1 LIFETSPP
9 YLGSICYNRLA
20 NERKKANGR
29 HYNSAGAT
37 IEVALKMQEQ
47 NQLVLNE
54 ISMTALLESVL
65 FVASGPLSIGRLAK
79 VLETTPAVVDNLLHE
94 LDKDYRDRGIRLQ
107 WSGSE
112 VQLTTAPESSHVIER
127 LLGLELTTRLSQAAL
142 EVLAII
148 AFMQPATRPQIDQ
161 IRGVNSD
168 SSLRTLLGQGL
179 IEEVGR
185 LEGPG
190 RPILYGTTPEFL
202 QYFGLGSLDELPNMP
217 GEEEE

>member
-1 LIFETSPP
+1 
-9 YLGSICYNRLA
+9 
-20 NERKKANGR
+20 
-29 HYNSAGAT
+29 
-37 IEVALKMQEQ
+37 MQEQ

-65 FVASGPLSIGRLAK
+65 FVASGPMSVGRLAK
-79 VLETTPAVVDNLLHE
+79 VLETTPAVIDNLLHE
-94 LDKDYRDRGIRLQ
+94 LEKDYRDRGIRLQ

-202 QYFGLGSLDELPNMP
+202 QYFGLGSLDELPIMP

>member
-1 LIFETSPP
+1 
-9 YLGSICYNRLA
+9 
-20 NERKKANGR
+20 
-29 HYNSAGAT
+29 
-37 IEVALKMQEQ
+37 MQEQ

-65 FVASGPLSIGRLAK
+65 FVASGPLSVGRLAK
-79 VLETTPAVVDNLLHE
+79 VLETTPAVIDNLLHE
-94 LDKDYRDRGIRLQ
+94 LEKDYRDRGIRLQ

-202 QYFGLGSLDELPNMP
+202 QYFGLGSLDELPIMP

>member
-1 LIFETSPP
+1 
-9 YLGSICYNRLA
+9 
-20 NERKKANGR
+20 
-29 HYNSAGAT
+29 
-37 IEVALKMQEQ
+37 MQEQ

-54 ISMTALLESVL
+54 ISMTSLLESVL
-65 FVASGPLSIGRLAK
+65 FVASGPLSVSRLAK
-79 VLETTPAVVDNLLHE
+79 VLETTPAVIDNLLHE
-94 LDKDYRDRGIRLQ
+94 LETDYRERGIKLQ

-148 AFMQPATRPQIDQ
+148 AFLQPATRPQIDR

-202 QYFGLGSLDELPNMP
+202 QYFGLSSLDELPSMP
-217 GEEEE
+217 DEEEE

>member
-1 LIFETSPP
+1 M
-9 YLGSICYNRLA
+9 
-20 NERKKANGR
+20 KKSVIGG
-29 HYNSAGAT
+29 HYNSAIAT
-37 IEVALKMQEQ
+37 LEILPINMQES

-65 FVASGPLSIGRLAK
+65 FVASGPLSVGRLAK
-79 VLETTPAVVDNLLHE
+79 VLETTPAVIDNLLHDLE
-94 LDKDYRDRGIRLQ
+94 TDYRERGIKLQ

-112 VQLTTAPESSHVIER
+112 VQLTTAPESSHVVER

-148 AFMQPATRPQIDQ
+148 AFLQPATRPQIDR

-168 SSLRTLLGQGL
+168 SSLRTLLSQGL

-190 RPILYGTTPEFL
+190 RPILYSTTPEFL
-202 QYFGLGSLDELPNMP
+202 QYFGMGSLDELPSLP

>member
-1 LIFETSPP
+1 
-9 YLGSICYNRLA
+9 
-20 NERKKANGR
+20 
-29 HYNSAGAT
+29 
-37 IEVALKMQEQ
+37 MQEQ

-65 FVASGPLSIGRLAK
+65 FVASGPLSVGRLAK
-79 VLETTPAVVDNLLHE
+79 VLETTPAVIDNLLHE
-94 LDKDYRDRGIRLQ
+94 LGKDYRDRGIRLQ

-202 QYFGLGSLDELPNMP
+202 QYFGLGSLDELPILP

>member
-1 LIFETSPP
+1 
-9 YLGSICYNRLA
+9 
-20 NERKKANGR
+20 
-29 HYNSAGAT
+29 
-37 IEVALKMQEQ
+37 MQEQ

-65 FVASGPLSIGRLAK
+65 FVASGPLSVGRLAK
-79 VLETTPAVVDNLLHE
+79 VLETTPAVIDNLLHE
-94 LDKDYRDRGIRLQ
+94 LEKDYRDRGIRLQ

-202 QYFGLGSLDELPNMP
+202 QYFGLGSLDELPILP